1 MHDKPASQD
10 DLFARLRG
18 LGIETATERHPSVFT
33 VEEAK
38 RLRGDL
44 PGGHTKNLFLKDK
57 KGVLWLVVAL
67 EDRSIHMKELRK
79 RIGAASLSFG
89 RPELLAEV
97 LGVSPG
103 SVTPFALINDTE
115 GRVRVVLDAG
125 MMELNPLNF
134 HPLSIDATTAIG
146 ADDLLVF
153 VRATGHEPAIVDL
166 SDAGGD

>member
-1 MHDKPASQD
+1 MPATPD
-10 DLFARLRG
+10 DLFATLAR
-18 LGIETATERHPSVFT
+18 LGIETTTHRHAPVFT
-33 VEEAK
+33 VQEAK
-38 RLRGDL
+38 ARRGEL

-89 RPELLAEV
+89 RPELLDAV

-103 SVTPFALINDTE
+103 SVTPFALINDPE
-115 GRVRVVLDAG
+115 GRVRVVLDAA
-125 MMELNPLNF
+125 MMERDPLNF
-134 HPLSIDATTAIG
+134 HPLSNDATTAIG
-146 ADDLLVF
+146 ADDLLAF

-166 SDAGGD
+166 GETAAES